1 MALSALAVACSKD
14 EGHGHEPDGGG
25 GSGGGA
31 ADASSPTSDASSPA
45 NGGEACGLDQK
56 FVDKR
61 SSCTFTAGALPKD
74 TLGACASAK
83 NPIEHIIVLM
93 QENRS
98 FDQYFGHLKGQGQD
112 DVDVAPQSTSNPGS
126 TADGGTGAAI
136 DWHHETEYCV
146 ADTDHGWQ
154 ATHRQWNDGKNDGF
168 AVSNSIPGDPSGSR
182 ALGYYDQT
190 DIPFYYD
197 LASTFA
203 ISDHY
208 FCDVL
213 GPTYPNRMYLM
224 GGTSFGIVTTD
235 LKVLAP
241 PGANQIFK
249 ELNDKNVSW
258 KAYHGPI
265 SQVLLYTDFA
275 TDQAQASHLVD
286 ISEFAKDA
294 AAGKLPA
301 VAFID
306 PNFSSTPILDEN
318 DEHPPADMQVGQ
330 KFVYDQVQALMHS
343 PEWKSSALFITY
355 DEHGGLYDHVAPPKA
370 CAPDDTPPR
379 LNPELGGFDHLGFR
393 VPLIVVSPY
402 AKRHFVSHAVHS
414 HTSILRFIEAKFG
427 LPAITNRDANADAMF
442 DLFDFGSPNT
452 DVPSFTEPVVSDAQA
467 SRCQQNFGNQP
478 SQ

>member
-1 MALSALAVACSKD
+1 VACSKD
-14 EGHGHEPDGGG
+14 DGGHGHEPDGG
-25 GSGGGA
+25 SGGGQST
-31 ADASSPTSDASSPA
+31 DASSPRD
-45 NGGEACGLDQK
+45 GGGACGLAQKLVDQ
-56 FVDKR
+56 R
-61 SSCTFTAGALPKD
+61 SSCTFAAGALPDD
-74 TLGACASAK
+74 TLGACASTK
-83 NPIEHIIVLM
+83 NPIEHIVVLM

-98 FDQYFGHLKGQGQD
+98 FDQYFGHLKGHGQD

-126 TADGGTGAAI
+126 AADGGTGAAI
-136 DWHHETEYCV
+136 AWHHETEYCV

-154 ATHRQWNDGKNDGF
+154 ASHRQYDDRKNDGF
-168 AVSNSIPGDPSGSR
+168 AISNSIPSDPSGSR
-182 ALGYYDQT
+182 AMGYYDQT

-203 ISDHY
+203 ISDSY

-235 LKVLAP
+235 LNMLAP
-241 PGANQIFK
+241 SGANQIFK
-249 ELNDKNVSW
+249 HLNEKNITW
-258 KAYHGPI
+258 KNYHGPI

-294 AAGKLPA
+294 AAGTLPA

-306 PNFSSTPILDEN
+306 PNFSSMPLLQEN

-330 KFVYDQVQALMHS
+330 KFVYDQVQALMQS
-343 PEWKSSALFITY
+343 PQWKSSVLFITY
-355 DEHGGLYDHVAPPKA
+355 DEHGGLYDHVAPPAA

-379 LNPELGGFDHLGFR
+379 ESPELGGFDRLGFR

-402 AKRHFVSHAVHS
+402 AKRHFVSHVVHS
-414 HTSILRFIEAKFG
+414 HASILRFIEAKFG
-427 LPAITNRDANADAMF
+427 IPAITGRDANSDAMF
-442 DLFDFGSPNT
+442 DLFDFESKPNL
-452 DVPSFTEPVVSDAQA
+452 DVPSFTEPAVSDAQMA
-467 SRCQQNFGNQP
+467 RCTQNFGK
-478 SQ
+478 